1 MTPTE
6 TDLLATLSEA
16 ADEIAAALGATSDWG
31 LAGTRPGQHHS
42 DLATDLVAVDVLT
55 GSGFGVL
62 SEESGLTNPERDVI
76 VVVDPLDGST
86 NASRRIAHYATSL
99 CAVDAHGPLAAV
111 VLDLAVGER
120 FTAVRGG
127 GARLDGEPITVVR
140 RPLAETVVGLN
151 GLPPRHLG
159 WGQFRTLGAAALDIC
174 AVACGRLDAF
184 IDCDRDA
191 HGVWDYL
198 GALLVCQEAGGVVVD
213 AFGRDLVLRDP
224 TLRRTP
230 VAAST
235 PELLDHFVAARQ
247 W

>member
-1 MTPTE
+1 MDAE
-6 TDLLATLSEA
+6 LLDALSGA
-16 ADEIAAALGATSDWG
+16 ADAIAAALARTHDWG
-31 LAGTRPGQHHS
+31 LAGTRPGQHFS
-42 DLATDLVAVDVLT
+42 DLATDEIAVEVLT
-55 GSGFGVL
+55 GLGFGVL
-62 SEESGLTNPERDVI
+62 SEESGLTHADREIV

-86 NASRRIAHYATSL
+86 NAARHLAHYATSL
-99 CAVDAHGPLAAV
+99 CAVDGQGPRAAV
-111 VLDLAVGER
+111 VVDLAIGER
-120 FTAVRGG
+120 FSAVRGG
-127 GARLDGEPITVVR
+127 GAWLDGSPISVHA
-140 RPLAETVVGLN
+140 RPLADTVVAIN

-198 GALLVCQEAGGVVVD
+198 GALLVCQEAGGSVVD
-213 AFGRDLVLRDP
+213 AFDRDLVILDP
-224 TLRRTP
+224 TARRTP

-235 PELLDHFVAARQ
+235 PELLDHFLRERR